1 MEYVLQSGER
11 VSCCSSGQRGGGRP
25 GAAVAAAAGTCGEG
39 VNILVSEYTD
49 LQFF

>member
-1 MEYVLQSGER
+1 MCHAAAGGSG
-11 VSCCSSGQRGGGRP
+11 GLL
-25 GAAVAAAAGTCGEG
+25 GAAAAAAAGTCGEG